1 MSGSPTTSVDRIY
14 TRRNEA
20 PPCSPVKAGN
30 FQILP
35 NPTDDPSV
43 AANMPRREANR
54 SREVSAII
62 SSDKI
67 RACPRKAAVKRRPV
81 NITPNGIE
89 ARNSAISSLFQS
101 NRPVIREAGTT
112 DSPRSSLSSAVRFY
126 SVLCYGKNTPPKTS
140 RLMQTRQRSPHAS
153 SHIPARSFRAF
164 FQGRS
169 AGLSTS
175 AKPTSTPREF
185 VPGSR
190 LIPALD
196 HRQTPSEGRRRP
208 GQAHRLLLPFGQPFP
223 PTLPICWS
231 ASPATCRPIVLTAAS
246 PAGRRRGFPW
256 SISPQPSLCSVRF
269 RSRPV
274 PWCSSASS
282 AVPSGIRS
290 SGCPPLSARGWSSPG
305 FPGSAAS
312 ACCFRTC
319 RGTGVEPVIRKIKN
333 SGAPRQRYPVRRLAC
348 VGEPFQR
355 DRLFQPTRLLT
366 GASFH
371 REKLSTRHTN
381 GWGTG
386 QKGAAQARSPSGSP
400 PHAAVPRDL
409 AQTHQAVRTLFWG
422 TGGLVIL

>member
-1 MSGSPTTSVDRIY
+1 MLPAISPQ
-14 TRRNEA
+14 EA
-20 PPCSPVKAGN
+20 FERFSKG
-30 FQILP
+30 
-35 NPTDDPSV
+35 
-43 AANMPRREANR
+43 
-54 SREVSAII
+54 
-62 SSDKI
+62 
-67 RACPRKAAVKRRPV
+67 
-81 NITPNGIE
+81 E
-89 ARNSAISSLFQS
+89 ARL
-101 NRPVIREAGTT
+101 VDIRET
-112 DSPRSSLSSAVRFY
+112 DEY
-126 SVLCYGKNTPPKTS
+126 T
-140 RLMQTRQRSPHAS
+140 Q
-153 SHIPARSFRAF
+153 
-164 FQGRS
+164 
-169 AGLSTS
+169 
-175 AKPTSTPREF
+175 EF

-190 LIPALD
+190 LIPLSIIAKHPLKA
-196 HRQTPSEGRRRP
+196 TEA
-208 GQAHRLLLPFGQPFP
+208 QAKHIVFF
-223 PTLPICWS
+223 
-231 ASPATCRPIVLTAAS
+231 CRPIVLTAAS

-256 SISPQPSLCSVRF
+256 SISPQPALCSVRF

-348 VGEPFQR
+348 GGEPFQR
-355 DRLFQPTRLLT
+355 DRIFQPTRLLT

-381 GWGTG
+381 GWGAG

-409 AQTHQAVRTLFWG
+409 AQTHQAVHTLFWG

>member
-1 MSGSPTTSVDRIY
+1 MLPAISPQ
-14 TRRNEA
+14 EA
-20 PPCSPVKAGN
+20 FERFSKG
-30 FQILP
+30 
-35 NPTDDPSV
+35 
-43 AANMPRREANR
+43 
-54 SREVSAII
+54 
-62 SSDKI
+62 
-67 RACPRKAAVKRRPV
+67 
-81 NITPNGIE
+81 E
-89 ARNSAISSLFQS
+89 ARL
-101 NRPVIREAGTT
+101 VDIRET
-112 DSPRSSLSSAVRFY
+112 DEY
-126 SVLCYGKNTPPKTS
+126 T
-140 RLMQTRQRSPHAS
+140 Q
-153 SHIPARSFRAF
+153 
-164 FQGRS
+164 
-169 AGLSTS
+169 
-175 AKPTSTPREF
+175 EF

-190 LIPALD
+190 LIPLSIIAKHPLKD
-196 HRQTPSEGRRRP
+196 ADAPDK
-208 GQAHRLLLPFGQPFP
+208 
-223 PTLPICWS
+223 
-231 ASPATCRPIVLTAAS
+231 PIVFFCHSGNRTANAS
-246 PAGRRRGFPW
+246 DLLERLAGDVQAYRLDGGISGWEKRGLPW

-348 VGEPFQR
+348 GGEPFQR
-355 DRLFQPTRLLT
+355 DRIFQPTRLLT

-381 GWGTG
+381 GWGAG

-409 AQTHQAVRTLFWG
+409 AQTHQAVHTLFGVRAAWSFYRLSIWLSPC
-422 TGGLVIL
+422 GGEAVTYPRPA

>member
-1 MSGSPTTSVDRIY
+1 
-14 TRRNEA
+14 
-20 PPCSPVKAGN
+20 
-30 FQILP
+30 
-35 NPTDDPSV
+35 
-43 AANMPRREANR
+43 
-54 SREVSAII
+54 
-62 SSDKI
+62 
-67 RACPRKAAVKRRPV
+67 
-81 NITPNGIE
+81 
-89 ARNSAISSLFQS
+89 
-101 NRPVIREAGTT
+101 
-112 DSPRSSLSSAVRFY
+112 
-126 SVLCYGKNTPPKTS
+126 
-140 RLMQTRQRSPHAS
+140 MQTRQRSPHAS

-169 AGLSTS
+169 EACRHPRNRRVHPRVGAGLP
-175 AKPTSTPREF
+175 AD
-185 VPGSR
+185 
-190 LIPALD
+190 PALD

-208 GQAHRLLLPFGQPFP
+208 GQAHRLLLPFGQPYRQR
-223 PTLPICWS
+223 LPICWS

-319 RGTGVEPVIRKIKN
+319 RGTGVEPVIRKIKD

-348 VGEPFQR
+348 GGEPFQR
-355 DRLFQPTRLLT
+355 DRIFQPTRLLT

-381 GWGTG
+381 GWGAG

-409 AQTHQAVRTLFWG
+409 AQTHQAVHTLFGVRAAWSFYD
-422 TGGLVIL
+422 